1 MRFFH
6 LSDLHIGLR
15 LYNRS
20 LEEDQRYVF
29 RQIVKMAEKEQP
41 DAVLIAG
48 DVYDKAVPSAESV
61 ELFDEFLT
69 GLAEAAPE
77 AEIMIIS
84 GNHDSAP
91 RLNAFRGLLKRQK
104 IHMIGQPP
112 RKPEERIEKV
122 TLTDGFGEVHFY
134 LLPYVRPSMVR
145 EAVAGEDEGSLSY
158 EETLRRLIQREN
170 VDTDARNVL
179 VSHQFYLPSGTDAAE
194 MDRMES
200 EICTVGNI
208 DQVSC
213 EVLEPFDYAA
223 LGHIHKP
230 MSLRDARFRYCGT
243 PLACS
248 VSEAGQ
254 QKGMI
259 LAELGETGHLSTRV
273 LPLCPLREVRILS
286 GGLHEIL
293 AQASEDYVSVRL
305 TGAEE
310 GTPDTVDRLR
320 AAFPNLLEIRR
331 ISEEK
336 AAEGEAFLPEA
347 APDPLELC
355 RLFLGG
361 LEEEEEALLQ
371 DVIREVQENG
381 WA

>member
-29 RQIVKMAEKEQP
+29 RQITEMAGKEQP

-48 DVYDKAVPSAESV
+48 DVYDKAVPSAEAV

-91 RLNAFRGLLKRQK
+91 RLNVFRGLLKSRK

-112 RKPEERIEKV
+112 RKPEEGIERV
-122 TLTDGFGEVHFY
+122 TLRDSFGDVHFY

-145 EAVAGEDEGSLSY
+145 EAVAGENEGSLSY
-158 EETLRRLIQREN
+158 EDTLRRLIQREN
-170 VDTDARNVL
+170 VDSSMRNVL
-179 VSHQFYLPSGTDAAE
+179 VSHQFYLPAGTDAADME
-194 MDRMES
+194 RMES
-200 EICTVGNI
+200 EVCTVGNI
-208 DQVSC
+208 DQVSS

-230 MSLRDARFRYCGT
+230 MTLGEARFRYCGT

-254 QKGMI
+254 QKGVI
-259 LAELGETGHLSTRV
+259 LAELGEKGHLSTRV
-273 LPLCPLREVRILS
+273 LPLHPLREVRILS
-286 GGLHEIL
+286 GSLPEIL
-293 AQASEDYVSVRL
+293 AQASEDYVSIRL
-305 TGAEE
+305 VGTGE
-310 GTPDTVDRLR
+310 GTPDTIDRLR

-331 ISEEK
+331 VSEEET
-336 AAEGEAFLPEA
+336 AEREAYLPEA

-381 WA
+381 MA